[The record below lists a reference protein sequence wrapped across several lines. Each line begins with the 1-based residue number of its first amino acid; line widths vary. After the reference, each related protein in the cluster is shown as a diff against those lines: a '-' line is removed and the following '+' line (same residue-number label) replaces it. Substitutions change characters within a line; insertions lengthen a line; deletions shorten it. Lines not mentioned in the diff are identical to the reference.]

1 MINPIMGIA
10 VKDTKT
16 FFREKGTIF
25 WTIAFPILIMLL
37 FTAIFGRNIPFTA
50 NIGVVINDSDPFGT
64 GLPAHVITGL
74 NSTQIFIVNVYQNP
88 NDALELLN
96 KSSIRAIITIPDGFS
111 ANMTMGLNT
120 PDYPAHVMLKVDKT
134 NPDVARIIEGGIQS
148 FFSAFYNDFYNRTLN
163 KTYNTPISVV
173 EESAVAGQSIGYKE
187 YIVPGMLC
195 YPLLFSSMVVATGAI
210 VYEREKGTL
219 KKIRASP
226 ARPLNVLFGKTLAA
240 LFQTAISIII
250 MALLAYF
257 LLAPT
262 LNWNVPLLVPIMF
275 LGSINGIALGLII
288 SCIGRAPQEA
298 SNAATTIAIVLQFF
312 IGMYFPA
319 EYLPTYLQQIG
330 SIIPMT
336 YAAQAIRSVMIRN
349 ATITELAQP
358 IITLVVSA
366 AILFVIGILLYKRWV
381 EKE

>member
-1 MINPIMGIA
+1 MNSIIGIA
-10 VKDTKT
+10 VKDVKV

-37 FTAIFGRNIPFTA
+37 FTAIFGREIPFNA
-50 NIGVVINDSDPFGT
+50 NVGVVDYDHTPVTASIM
-64 GLPAHVITGL
+64 TGL
-74 NSTQIFIVNVYQNP
+74 NSTGVFTVRNFTDNP
-88 NDALELLN
+88 IKAREELN
-96 KSSIRAIITIPDGFS
+96 ATTVRAIITIPKNFTQNLYFQNASVSLVVDETSPDIARLCRDGIKTYFS
-111 ANMTMGLNT
+111 E
-120 PDYPAHVMLKVDKT
+120 YYK
-134 NPDVARIIEGGIQS
+134 
-148 FFSAFYNDFYNRTLN
+148 AFYYQIYGINYT
-163 KTYNTPISVV
+163 TPITIN
-173 EESAVAGQSIGYKE
+173 EEKSIMGQAIGYKE

-195 YPLLFSSMVVATGAI
+195 YPLLFSSMVAATGAI

-226 ARPLNVLFGKTLAA
+226 VRPLNVLFGKTLAA
-240 LFQTAISIII
+240 LFQTAVSILI

-262 LNWNVPLLVPIMF
+262 LNWNIPLLVPIMF

-288 SCIGRAPQEA
+288 SCVGRAPQEA
-298 SNAATTIAIVLQFF
+298 SNAATTIAVVLQVF

-330 SIIPMT
+330 SVIPMT
-336 YAAQAIRSVMIRN
+336 YAAQAIRSVMIQN
-349 ATITELAQP
+349 AALNELFQP
-358 IITLVVSA
+358 ILTLVISA
-366 AILFVIGILLYKRWV
+366 AVLYAVGVLLYKRWV